1 MDKKTKTII
10 LILITLGIWVYS
22 ALEWYNYVDASN
34 SLVIES
40 TSTFVPISPP
50 ILLKHNE
57 QTKLKLNYRDPFLNE
72 ARNKPLKNTNSI
84 NKTRTI
90 KPVKVIPKEEEVKWP
105 EIEYAG
111 VINNSLGLLKINGK
125 DYIVKENDI
134 KNQVKVISCLPSK
147 VVLTY
152 NNQIKEVFKKQ

>member
-10 LILITLGIWVYS
+10 LILITLGIWGYS
-22 ALEWYNYVDASN
+22 ALEWYNYVDASD
-34 SLVIES
+34 SLEIES
-40 TSTFVPISPP
+40 TSTFAPVSPP
-50 ILLKHNE
+50 LLLKQNE
-57 QTKLKLNYRDPFLNE
+57 QAKLKLNYRDPFLNE
-72 ARNKPLKNTNSI
+72 TKNKPVKKTNSI
-84 NKTRTI
+84 NKTRVI
-90 KPVKVIPKEEEVKWP
+90 KPVKITPIVEEVKWP

-147 VVLTY
+147 VVLTF